1 MSITRQVSKVLVI
14 THWDPNSSPVLSTSE
29 FAVSKMYC
37 LSMKIGM
44 SYPARNLAGLVISR
58 ALSSGLFVVVTNS
71 STTSLVVT
79 PENFCCREMALVLR
93 VFPYLGY
100 ICCTTIFEVANCTIG
115 KHINID
121 GSFGLV
127 FFGFLKSSLFI
138 KSQICF
144 GLAQLASKA
153 SRKYF

>member
-1 MSITRQVSKVLVI
+1 MNLTSRGLDLSKVIFSIKIPGISVFKMSITRQVSKVLVI

-79 PENFCCREMALVLR
+79 PGLLLTLKA
-93 VFPYLGY
+93 
-100 ICCTTIFEVANCTIG
+100 
-115 KHINID
+115 D
-121 GSFGLV
+121 G
-127 FFGFLKSSLFI
+127 
-138 KSQICF
+138 
-144 GLAQLASKA
+144 
-153 SRKYF
+153 